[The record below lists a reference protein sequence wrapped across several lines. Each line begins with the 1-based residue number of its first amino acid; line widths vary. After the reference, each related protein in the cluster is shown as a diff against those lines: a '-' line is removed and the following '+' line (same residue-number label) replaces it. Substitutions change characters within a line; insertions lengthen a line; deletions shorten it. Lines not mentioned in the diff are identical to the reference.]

1 MALNQHTSQVEK
13 AIVVLK
19 FVMKAYVLPR
29 VIIEQ
34 SDFEVDKEFLILH
47 SRDIMTLS
55 RAFDIPQKSVSTL
68 YKLIFTKIK
77 GVLTL
82 NDLLKLFGMKSQ
94 ILERISSLE
103 MTKSNRL
110 DDESVKKFVSSLLIS
125 NYLDDIV
132 ELSDENPKKFKDCC
146 ERIIPIGMDVISAA
160 HTVGKV
166 AINIQN
172 DNDFDNIASLVQTM
186 SRKVFKSK
194 AVINEMFSTLPAS
207 HELYGSVITERLG
220 LFGSLTEILDVLT
233 GLYSTNNRFGNVKT
247 AELLANNIFMVMEKD
262 LTTMEKPE
270 ENIELSN
277 IKQYKKLVVNI
288 IGTMISV
295 NRCNHIE
302 KSFESNLQI
311 NLGVHGKLLSEG
323 LKNLLQEVCVYVRSV
338 FVVAT
343 PGGSLR
349 CCW

>member
-125 NYLDDIV
+125 NY
-132 ELSDENPKKFKDCC
+132 
-146 ERIIPIGMDVISAA
+146 
-160 HTVGKV
+160 
-166 AINIQN
+166 
-172 DNDFDNIASLVQTM
+172 
-186 SRKVFKSK
+186 VFL
-194 AVINEMFSTLPAS
+194 I
-207 HELYGSVITERLG
+207 
-220 LFGSLTEILDVLT
+220 
-233 GLYSTNNRFGNVKT
+233 
-247 AELLANNIFMVMEKD
+247 
-262 LTTMEKPE
+262 
-270 ENIELSN
+270 
-277 IKQYKKLVVNI
+277 
-288 IGTMISV
+288 
-295 NRCNHIE
+295 
-302 KSFESNLQI
+302 
-311 NLGVHGKLLSEG
+311 
-323 LKNLLQEVCVYVRSV
+323 
-338 FVVAT
+338 
-343 PGGSLR
+343 
-349 CCW
+349 

>member
-29 VIIEQ
+29 VTFEQ
-34 SDFEVDKEFLILH
+34 KTDFEADKEFLILH
-47 SRDIMTLS
+47 SRDLMTLS

-68 YKLIFTKIK
+68 YKLIFTEIK
-77 GVLTL
+77 GVLTS
-82 NDLLKLFGMKSQ
+82 NDLLKLFGMKSE

-110 DDESVKKFVSSLLIS
+110 DDENVKKFVSSLLIS
-125 NYLDDIV
+125 NYVDDVV
-132 ELSDENPKKFKDCC
+132 ELNDNETKMFKDCC

-160 HTVGKV
+160 HTVGEV
-166 AINIQN
+166 AINIQ
-172 DNDFDNIASLVQTM
+172 DDRDFDNIASLVQTM
-186 SRKVFKSK
+186 ARRVFNSK
-194 AVINEMFSTLPAS
+194 AVIDEMFSTLPGN
-207 HELYGSVITERLG
+207 HGLYGSVIKERLE

-247 AELLANNIFMVMEKD
+247 AELLANNIFRAMERD
-262 LTTMEKPE
+262 LTLEIRKKAE
-270 ENIELSN
+270 ESVEANHM
-277 IKQYKKLVVNI
+277 KHYKDVIVHM
-288 IGTMISV
+288 IGTMISI

-302 KSFESNLQI
+302 KSFESNLQT

-323 LKNLLQEVCVYVRSV
+323 LKKLLQVARS
-338 FVVAT
+338 
-343 PGGSLR
+343 
-349 CCW
+349 